1 MAARSAGNSR
11 VGDKIG
17 RGDKIG
23 QVSGQSLWYC
33 DSFLFI
39 IS

>member
-1 MAARSAGNSR
+1 MAARSAGNFP
-11 VGDKIG
+11 VVDKIG

-23 QVSGQSLWYC
+23 QVSGQSPWYC
-33 DSFLFI
+33 DSFPFI

>member
-1 MAARSAGNSR
+1 MAARSAGNFP

-17 RGDKIG
+17 RDAKIG
-23 QVSGQSLWYC
+23 QVNGQSLWYC
-33 DSFLFI
+33 DSFPFI

>member
-11 VGDKIG
+11 V
-17 RGDKIG
+17 GDKIG

-33 DSFLFI
+33 DSFPFI